1 MSTPLVAQLG
11 KQFIFVMA
19 AYIYLPRSPHEQAD
33 TTKNVFGYTY
43 NCRHHPA
50 ATQARLFFFPT
61 IGRRQ
66 KPRHQGKP
74 KLTKRDKRN
83 KMGQEASHE
92 QIDPNQPPKVLSSRS
107 IDGIA
112 KFIKDGKAKKIVVM
126 TGAGISTSAG
136 IPDFRSPDTGIYA
149 NLAELDLPYP
159 EAVFD
164 IGFFRE
170 NPGPFYVLAKE
181 LYPGKFYPTVSH
193 AFLALL
199 QRKHLLL
206 KLFTQNIDCL
216 ERRAGVKSENIIEA
230 HGSFATQ
237 RCIECKTEYPGDLMK
252 KAVDNGDPATCLV
265 PQCGGLVKPDIVFFG
280 EQLPEEF
287 HRNTHVPREADLAIV
302 MGTSLSV
309 QPFASLPSLVSE
321 SAPRLLFNMETVGDF
336 GSRLDDVIVKGDCD
350 SGVRKLADALGWRD
364 ELEELWRS
372 VGGDNKEKEAAA
384 VQEARRDMSPDEVL
398 EADMKSLTDQID
410 DVLKLSDLHTKKVNA
425 VLEKDEDAKPSSSAP
440 SNQTPALDASPKTA
454 TSEAPPDRSNLFKDV
469 ENFNK
474 EQLSSTTTRV
484 TTLDGQEFIEKP
496 ATKQEE
502 ATDATMPQNMPNESI
517 QPPPTEK

>member
-1 MSTPLVAQLG
+1 MSTPLVAQLNQRFCFISAYGARFDNSTSKSTVG
-11 KQFIFVMA
+11 KLRVSLHSTIIEARLLLF
-19 AYIYLPRSPHEQAD
+19 
-33 TTKNVFGYTY
+33 TTKVDVTDLAIKAN
-43 NCRHHPA
+43 PSS
-50 ATQARLFFFPT
+50 Q
-61 IGRRQ
+61 
-66 KPRHQGKP
+66 
-74 KLTKRDKRN
+74 KRDKRN
-83 KMGQEASHE
+83 KMGQEASHQ
-92 QIDPNQPPKVLSSRS
+92 QIDPNEPPRVLSSRS

-164 IGFFRE
+164 IEFFRE

-193 AFLALL
+193 AFLTLL

-216 ERRAGVKSENIIEA
+216 ERRAGVIPENIVEA

-237 RCIECKTEYPGDLMK
+237 RCIECKTDYPGDLMK
-252 KAVDNGDPATCLV
+252 KAVEDGDPATCLV

-280 EQLPEEF
+280 EQLPKEF
-287 HRNTHVPREADLAIV
+287 HMNTHVPRQGDLVIV

-309 QPFASLPSLVSE
+309 QPFASLPTMVNE
-321 SAPRLLFNMETVGDF
+321 GVPRLLFNMESVGDF
-336 GSRLDDVIVKGDCD
+336 GCRLDDVIIKGDCD

-372 VGGDNKEKEAAA
+372 VGGDNKEKEAERL
-384 VQEARRDMSPDEVL
+384 QEARRNMSPDEIL
-398 EADMKSLTDQID
+398 EADIKSLTNQID
-410 DVLKLSDLHTKKVNA
+410 DTVKLSDTHTKKVNA
-425 VLEKDEDAKPSSSAP
+425 VLEKDGNYKPPFGTSPSHEKELEVSSKSAM
-440 SNQTPALDASPKTA
+440 SGV
-454 TSEAPPDRSNLFKDV
+454 PPDRSSLFKDLA
-469 ENFNK
+469 NFNK

-496 ATKQEE
+496 AGQQEV
-502 ATDATMPQNMPNESI
+502 ATDATMPQNMPNGSI
-517 QPPPTEK
+517 EPSPTDE